1 MDALWSS
8 QRNSGISTYHRLS
21 IHWVR
26 FLLCLH
32 RRRIYCH
39 IKSRRAQAQFSGCI
53 SASRFVLNH
62 PKPRE
67 VHHFLDKNFFFW
79 AIASKNTV
87 FTSAWKKSYLLWIFP
102 FHNQLKASADVLV
115 WWPITADLSLIVF
128 KSCILSPI
136 CSSVAQSILLWHP
149 KLKRFSPPWN
159 NIYLTWLS
167 WAT

>member
-1 MDALWSS
+1 MDVLWSS
-8 QRNSGISTYHRLS
+8 QRNSDISTYHRLS

-26 FLLCLH
+26 FHLCLH
-32 RRRIYCH
+32 RRRTYCQ
-39 IKSRRAQAQFSGCI
+39 IKFRRAQAQFSGCI

-67 VHHFLDKNFFFW
+67 VKINLDRNYFL

-87 FTSAWKKSYLLWIFP
+87 FTSAWKRSNLLWIIL
-102 FHNQLKASADVLV
+102 FHNQSKASADVLV

-128 KSCILSPI
+128 KSCILSKI

-149 KLKRFSPPWN
+149 KLERFSPPWN